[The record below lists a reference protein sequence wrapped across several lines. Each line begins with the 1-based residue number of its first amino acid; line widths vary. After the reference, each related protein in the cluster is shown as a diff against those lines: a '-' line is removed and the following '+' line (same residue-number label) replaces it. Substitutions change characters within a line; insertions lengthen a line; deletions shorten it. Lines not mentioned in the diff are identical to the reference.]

1 MIKQIED
8 SRQYFNGE
16 LQEDI
21 NEKRLP
27 EGVKIFG
34 DMIKFP
40 KKEFK
45 TWDECLQKM
54 LELFPAGEQV
64 KEKAFELKRKK
75 SLELTDADWE
85 LMQGLMLN
93 PDRFKKEDFRIF
105 EAWLAN
111 NYVDRD
117 GERFRKDVLNSFAKT
132 IIGKSVQMNH
142 DWEATG
148 QGRYYVA
155 SVQKVSLA
163 EAFEIAGPQPNK
175 NFLSMLQKVEEVDGG
190 IYWLVVK
197 YYVLKSNEKL
207 IELIDAGIVS
217 DMSIGFRA
225 PKLEGYKESGSDN
238 VLWWEYQNTES
249 REAEALE
256 GSLVFLGAQYGAR
269 TRKEAETPEI
279 KNADEKT
286 FIKVETK
293 KEVLNMKIEI
303 KSLKKEIDVPIE
315 KDSEKVITDFI
326 AEIESEVATLQE
338 SAKTA
343 NEATAK
349 LAKVIEL
356 VGPDYEKEIESLK
369 QTKADVRDN
378 LIAEAVK
385 FGQLVKV
392 ISTETLA
399 TWKGVFDKLDIKEIE
414 THLKEF
420 QRLYNEQ
427 HPNNGQIENNE
438 KNIEQKKTESPNL
451 QRAFSAPVI

>member
-326 AEIESEVATLQE
+326 AEVESEVATLQE

-349 LAKVIEL
+349 LAKVVEL

-369 QTKADVRDN
+369 QIKSDVRKS
-378 LIAEAVK
+378 LIEEAIMRGQQAKVFTMAAVPTWQAMFEK
-385 FGQLVKV
+385 QSIEEIQVQLVEYKRIV
-392 ISTETLA
+392 DEL
-399 TWKGVFDKLDIKEIE
+399 
-414 THLKEF
+414 
-420 QRLYNEQ
+420 
-427 HPNNGQIENNE
+427 HPNPGQIENNE
-438 KNIEQKKTESPNL
+438 KDIESKEFKSPNA
-451 QRAFSAPVI
+451 QRAFSAPVN

>member
-8 SRQYFNGE
+8 SRQYWNGE

-27 EGVKIFG
+27 DGVKVFG
-34 DMIKFP
+34 DMIKFS

-54 LELFPAGEQV
+54 LELFPTGEQV

-75 SLELTDADWE
+75 SLELTDEDWD
-85 LMQGLMLN
+85 LMQKQMLN
-93 PDRFKKEDFRIF
+93 PDRFKQEDFRIF

-132 IIGKSVQMNH
+132 IVGKSVQMNH

-217 DMSIGFRA
+217 DMSIGFRS
-225 PKLEGYKESGSDN
+225 PLLTGYKDVNDN
-238 VLWWEYQNTES
+238 VLWWEYQNTEN

-269 TRKEAETPEI
+269 TRKEAEPPEAKQI
-279 KNADEKT
+279 E
-286 FIKVETK
+286 IK

-303 KSLKKEIDVPIE
+303 KSLNKEIDVPIE
-315 KDSEKVITDFI
+315 AASEKAITDFI
-326 AEIESEVATLQE
+326 AEIESEVASLQE

-349 LAKVIEL
+349 LAKVVEL
-356 VGPDYEKEIESLK
+356 VGTDYEKEIESLK
-369 QTKADVRDN
+369 QIKSDVRKS
-378 LIAEAVK
+378 LIEEAIMR
-385 FGQLVKV
+385 GQQAKV
-392 ISTETLA
+392 FTMAAVPTWQSMFEKQSIEEIQVQLTEY
-399 TWKGVFDKLDIKEIE
+399 KRIV
-414 THLKEF
+414 
-420 QRLYNEQ
+420 NEL
-427 HPNNGQIENNE
+427 HPNPGQITNNE
-438 KNIEQKKTESPNL
+438 KDIEQKEFKSPNAL
-451 QRAFSAPVI
+451 NAFRAPVN